1 MNLISS
7 EIAPTIDALGIRF
20 TLADRDGDYACHVLR
35 SAMDLLG
42 DTAARSNADMLQRFA
57 SYRGM
62 FERLGAEMRASG
74 HVNPWIKPESVAAWF
89 VDLVD

>member
-7 EIAPTIDALGIRF
+7 ETAPTIDALGIRF

-42 DTAARSNADMLQRFA
+42 DTAA
-57 SYRGM
+57 
-62 FERLGAEMRASG
+62 
-74 HVNPWIKPESVAAWF
+74 
-89 VDLVD
+89 